1 MNELVDVVAKE
12 ARTQTPRAPDSG
24 RLASMLASL
33 ADLSHLWWYFSDPQY
48 QRQLPSFHR
57 STHEFQWTA
66 TAEKALRQNDIQSQI
81 CFGGSHTTQSAVACK
96 LRCASYNVLSLLDPT
111 PPPLNSETGRARLLR
126 EQIKRKGIHLLGLQ
140 ECRSQQG
147 TIRSSSHL
155 RQCSGSTEQGTF
167 GVELWIA
174 LKTPVDQEQAFH
186 EKDCAVV
193 FADPQSMLVWYAGPF
208 GHLLIVVAHAP
219 HTGHT
224 EQVRVQWWRDFEQKV
239 NQHKKDAQV
248 ILLIDANAVWAGP
261 PTQYMGDLFENQP
274 NRSTQLFQKFVEQIA
289 GLRAFHL
296 LKLSVGSM
304 VHMGAPWIGEG
315 ASYRLCLV
323 GHAVEPGM
331 GRIMDDPEITVGH
344 AGWDHVATIIEVH
357 WEQIGQMSRKRP
369 KYDVMNPHNKAK
381 LFDVLDHCPSPQWS
395 MNASDHAVQLTQ
407 YFQDQLAE
415 AFPAPKRKTP
425 TYTREETRQI
435 YQKTVVHKKSLGHF
449 KILELF
455 QILSRIF
462 DAWAHKPHYEGSIRW
477 RILFNF
483 KYAQTMAELQKSA
496 DILKAGLKADKNA
509 FLDNLAKEVNECPP
523 AEIFRRL
530 RPVLQPAKKQA
541 PVFRPLPKLLD
552 AEGQPILSRQ
562 DQEARWT
569 EHFASIEAGQV
580 VQVEHFAEKH
590 LQRQLERCKPA
601 EYDIRDI
608 PSLYAVESAI
618 RSANSGK
625 TSGPDGIP
633 IELFKALPGKA
644 ARILYPLALKLALR
658 VEEPL
663 TWKGGT
669 PICFVQREG
678 TNGRILQSQRHTVD
692 GRYGQ
697 GHKSQ
702 LEEMDQWTIPQS
714 RTSYATRRETSSASA
729 VWSTAKHVPF

>member
-1 MNELVDVVAKE
+1 
-12 ARTQTPRAPDSG
+12 
-24 RLASMLASL
+24 
-33 ADLSHLWWYFSDPQY
+33 
-48 QRQLPSFHR
+48 
-57 STHEFQWTA
+57 
-66 TAEKALRQNDIQSQI
+66 
-81 CFGGSHTTQSAVACK
+81 
-96 LRCASYNVLSLLDPT
+96 
-111 PPPLNSETGRARLLR
+111 
-126 EQIKRKGIHLLGLQ
+126 
-140 ECRSQQG
+140 
-147 TIRSSSHL
+147 
-155 RQCSGSTEQGTF
+155 
-167 GVELWIA
+167 
-174 LKTPVDQEQAFH
+174 
-186 EKDCAVV
+186 
-193 FADPQSMLVWYAGPF
+193 
-208 GHLLIVVAHAP
+208 
-219 HTGHT
+219 
-224 EQVRVQWWRDFEQKV
+224 
-239 NQHKKDAQV
+239 
-248 ILLIDANAVWAGP
+248 
-261 PTQYMGDLFENQP
+261 
-274 NRSTQLFQKFVEQIA
+274 
-289 GLRAFHL
+289 
-296 LKLSVGSM
+296 
-304 VHMGAPWIGEG
+304 
-315 ASYRLCLV
+315 
-323 GHAVEPGM
+323 M

-477 RILFNF
+477 RTLFNF

-618 RSANSGK
+618 RSAKSGK

-663 TWKGGT
+663 TWKGGHLFALYKGKGPMAEFSSHRGILLMDVMGKVT
-669 PICFVQREG
+669 RASLRKWINGPYLSQGHPMQLGGRPHQQAQFGAQLTRSFLRWRKGCNKSAAVLFVDIASAFYKALRQIATGADASDQDMAQIARRLGLGPELMPALYEALQGRTAYAALTESVPRQQVLQESLQATCFSVDGETIVGTEQGTRPGDSWADVVFNVLLSQVLHKVQR
-678 TNGRILQSQRHTVD
+678 ILDHENIVVKVPQYHRAVESFPESAMESIPLLQVTWADDIALMITVD
-692 GRYGQ
+692 RPNNIWEILPRVMQTLVDELNAVGMEISCGPSKTAALVLLRGPDLCMSGDKCSNNLKLSCQ
-697 GHKSQ
+697 SSQ
-702 LEEMDQWTIPQS
+702 TND
-714 RTSYATRRETSSASA
+714 
-729 VWSTAKHVPF
+729 V